1 MIVAARTLERV
12 LLVTRNHLGFVRRHL
27 DQVHLSAAPRTPHVR
42 HSFTRVPLGK
52 TDKLPNLPGKYV
64 KENWKR
70 QRKVNLRAVVR
81 ATELTCGII
90 IDLTGHEAP
99 LFVATHI
106 TDPVQDLL

>member
-1 MIVAARTLERV
+1 MSVI
-12 LLVTRNHLGFVRRHL
+12 H
-27 DQVHLSAAPRTPHVR
+27 
-42 HSFTRVPLGK
+42 FTRVPLGK
-52 TDKLPNLPGKYV
+52 THKLPNLPGKCV

-81 ATELTCGII
+81 AIELTRGTI

-106 TDPVQDLL
+106 TDPVQNLL

>member
-1 MIVAARTLERV
+1 
-12 LLVTRNHLGFVRRHL
+12 
-27 DQVHLSAAPRTPHVR
+27 
-42 HSFTRVPLGK
+42 VPLGK

-70 QRKVNLRAVVR
+70 QRKVSLKAVARAI
-81 ATELTCGII
+81 ELTCGTI

-99 LFVATHI
+99 FFVATHI

>member
-1 MIVAARTLERV
+1 MSVI
-12 LLVTRNHLGFVRRHL
+12 H
-27 DQVHLSAAPRTPHVR
+27 
-42 HSFTRVPLGK
+42 FTRVPLGK
-52 TDKLPNLPGKYV
+52 TDKLPNLPGKCV

-70 QRKVNLRAVVR
+70 QRKVNLRAVAR
-81 ATELTCGII
+81 AIELPVAPLSVA